1 MDDMMRETFAQ
12 QGYII
17 VPNVLD
23 QYQLDELNEVYN
35 QKINEQEY
43 VRSKNRT
50 DKKSASPSD
59 DVILTRRQIDTETP
73 TKEEDSGVKLIGT

>member
-35 QKINEQEY
+35 QKICCLRIEPI
-43 VRSKNRT
+43 
-50 DKKSASPSD
+50 KKSASPSD
-59 DVILTRRQIDTETP
+59 DVTLIRQQIDTEIP
-73 TKEEDSGVKLIGT
+73 TKEEDSGVKLIGA

>member
-35 QKINEQEY
+35 QKIDEQEY
-43 VRSKNRT
+43 IRSKNST
-50 DKKSASPSD
+50 D
-59 DVILTRRQIDTETP
+59 
-73 TKEEDSGVKLIGT
+73 

>member
-1 MDDMMRETFAQ
+1 MDDMMRDTFAQ

-23 QYQLDELNEVYN
+23 QDQLDELNEVYN

-43 VRSKNRT
+43 VWSKNRT

-59 DVILTRRQIDTETP
+59 DVILTRRQIDTEIP
-73 TKEEDSGVKLIGT
+73 TQEEDSGVKLIGT

>member
-35 QKINEQEY
+35 QKIDEQEY
-43 VRSKNRT
+43 IRSKNRT
-50 DKKSASPSD
+50 DKKICFS
-59 DVILTRRQIDTETP
+59 IRRRNTYQTTDRH
-73 TKEEDSGVKLIGT
+73 